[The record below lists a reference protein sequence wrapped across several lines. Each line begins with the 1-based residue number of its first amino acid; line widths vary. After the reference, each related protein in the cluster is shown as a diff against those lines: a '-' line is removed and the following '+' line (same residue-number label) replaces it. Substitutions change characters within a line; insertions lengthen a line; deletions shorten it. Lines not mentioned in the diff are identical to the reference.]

1 MPRWGPSFY
10 PHQIRKRKSQLNNL
24 TFWNRKSGVCLM
36 SCLFKPMYIFLLIP
50 VHTWLPVH
58 AEFLPIRK
66 AELHRT
72 LQTEGALPQTD
83 DRLDRLLVPWHRW
96 FHRPRFWG
104 RFPQVQRGVGSR
116 DSLLDLQYQGGCCQR
131 RLSPLHSSNTLCPKW
146 CRKAASIDFYVRSIW
161 TAPNSIHH
169 QGYDDN
175 VNDCSA
181 FDLFAVSWTAAAGA
195 NCANPTWS
203 PSILEAEHFEVIIMV
218 NMGSQ
223 AWYLSTILY
232 MLLPK

>member
-1 MPRWGPSFY
+1 
-10 PHQIRKRKSQLNNL
+10 
-24 TFWNRKSGVCLM
+24 M

-58 AEFLPIRK
+58 AKFLPIRK

-83 DRLDRLLVPWHRW
+83 DLLDRLLVSWHR
-96 FHRPRFWG
+96 FHRPRFWD

-116 DSLLDLQYQGGCCQR
+116 DSLLDLQYQGGCCQQ
-131 RLSPLHSSNTLCPKW
+131 RLHLFIPVILSVPSDVEKPQST
-146 CRKAASIDFYVRSIW
+146 DFYVRSIW
-161 TAPNSIHH
+161 TGPNSIHH

-203 PSILEAEHFEVIIMV
+203 PSILEAEHLDVIIMV

-223 AWYLSTILY
+223 VWHL
-232 MLLPK
+232 